1 MFSLIASVLFR
12 PSAAVGMSVKAVKA
26 SVANVGFDPRKVVG
40 MNLCCT
46 RACACACACVCL
58 CVCMCLCMCNVLV
71 HVHVNV
77 WPLVSICH
85 RVFIQ
90 LASDFKV
97 SGLQLR
103 RYMRSEGDRVG
114 QGTSDSHGSC
124 FLC

>member
-1 MFSLIASVLFR
+1 MPV
-12 PSAAVGMSVKAVKA
+12 PVHVH
-26 SVANVGFDPRKVVG
+26 
-40 MNLCCT
+40 
-46 RACACACACVCL
+46 
-58 CVCMCLCMCNVLV
+58 VLV
-71 HVHVNV
+71 RVHVLVHVNV
-77 WPLVSICH
+77 WPLVSIYH

-90 LASDFKV
+90 LAFDFKV